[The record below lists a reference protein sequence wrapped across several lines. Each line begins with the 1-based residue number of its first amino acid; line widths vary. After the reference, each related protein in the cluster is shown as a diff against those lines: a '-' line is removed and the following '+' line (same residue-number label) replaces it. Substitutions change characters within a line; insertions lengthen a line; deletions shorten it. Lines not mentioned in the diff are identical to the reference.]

1 MVYDLLGN
9 FTEFCTNLHEET
21 RTHNAANEITART
34 AAVVDPGPAYYYEN
48 FDGQAIS
55 TAWDQRVGSFTASN
69 GDAATAVDA
78 DSETTRPWTDSKA
91 MMPITD
97 LGSLAGVRI
106 YTQLTRISRRAP
118 APCAQELCS
127 TARATATTRST

>member
-34 AAVVDPGPAYYYEN
+34 AAVVDPAPAYYYDN
-48 FDGQAIS
+48 FDGQAMSI
-55 TAWDQRVGSFTASN
+55 ACDQRVGSFTASN

-78 DSETTRPWTDSKA
+78 DRETARPWTDSKS
-91 MMPITD
+91 MMAITD
-97 LGSLAGVRI
+97 LDSLAGVRI
-106 YTQLTRISRRAP
+106 HIQLTRISRRVP
-118 APCAQELCS
+118 PPCTEELCS
-127 TARATATTRST
+127 AIATTATTGLT